1 MPLDLVQTVCDLVRI
16 PSVNPMGREVRGE
29 EDYEHRLTAY
39 LEQLFQRLGLP
50 WRRLPVAPLRDNIVA
65 CLDGEIPP
73 AQGGPILMLEAHQDT
88 VPVEG
93 MTIPP
98 WTPQVRNGRVYGRG
112 ACDIKGG
119 MACIL
124 TAVSRLIEERP
135 PGLPTIV
142 IACAVNEEFGG
153 GGAPELAQCWQPGPG
168 ALLPRAP
175 DAAIVAEPTEL
186 NVVVAH
192 KGSLRWRCHAL
203 GRATHSSQ
211 PQLGDNAIYRMA
223 RVVTALEKYARDV
236 VPALAAHRLVGRP
249 TMSVGM
255 IRGGISVNTV
265 PDRCTI
271 EIDRRLV
278 PGEEPQDT
286 LAAVQAYLADEVGD
300 ARAIE
305 HEAPYLR
312 MPPLADDMNGALAA
326 GLSEAVR
333 RCGGP
338 SQCVGVPYGTDAP
351 ALAEHGI
358 PTVVFGPGALAQAHT
373 ADEWVA
379 IEQLQ
384 AATEILYQFC
394 RQYPALVQAS
404 EGPDPTATPG
414 GR

>member
-29 EDYEHRLTAY
+29 EYYEHRLTAY
-39 LEQLFQRLGLP
+39 LQQLFERLGLP
-50 WRRLPVAPLRDNIVA
+50 WQRLPVAPLRDNIVA
-65 CLDGEIPP
+65 RLDGEIPP
-73 AQGGPILMLEAHQDT
+73 EQGGPILMLEAHQDT
-88 VPVEG
+88 VPVDG

-98 WTPQVRNGRVYGRG
+98 WTPEVRDGRVFGRG

-119 MACIL
+119 MACLL
-124 TAVSRLIEERP
+124 TVVSRLIEERP

-153 GGAPELAQCWQPGPG
+153 GGAPDLAQCWQPGRG

-186 NVVVAH
+186 TVVVAH
-192 KGSLRWRCHAL
+192 KGSLRWRCHTL

-211 PQLGDNAIYRMA
+211 PHLGDNAIYRMA

-236 VPALAAHRLVGRP
+236 VPALAEHRLVGRP

-255 IRGGISVNTV
+255 IHGGISVNTV

-278 PGEEPQDT
+278 PGEDPQDT
-286 LAAVQAYLADEVGD
+286 FAEVQACLAAELGD

-305 HEAPYLR
+305 HEAPYLL
-312 MPPLADDMNGALAA
+312 MPPLADDRNGDLAA
-326 GLSEAVR
+326 GLSAAVR
-333 RCGGP
+333 RCGG
-338 SQCVGVPYGTDAP
+338 SGQCRGVPYGTDAP

-379 IEQLQ
+379 VEQLQ

-394 RQYPALVQAS
+394 LRY
-404 EGPDPTATPG
+404 GRTP
-414 GR
+414 